1 MSMSKIISPS
11 AIKQAIIE
19 EAIKTKRKLEL
30 YEEVKK
36 INSELASLNEA
47 GMVASFGFNTP
58 ADAMNISKTGF
69 VSDFQ
74 NISHVAR
81 LASEMAETEKP
92 ASINEDVLDEVAKLK
107 EENKKLQEELES
119 LKNNK

>member
-1 MSMSKIISPS
+1 MSKIISPN

-47 GMVASFGFNTP
+47 GMVASFGFKAEN
-58 ADAMNISKTGF
+58 DAMNISKTGF
-69 VSDFQ
+69 VEDFQ

-107 EENKKLQEELES
+107 EELAKLKEENES